1 MARGLVDRL
10 FGGVGLRRGRRS
22 PDTLRI
28 GDSLDFWRV
37 ENLETG
43 VSLKLYAEM
52 ILPGK
57 AWLEFKI
64 EEIEVDGMKMR
75 KISQDATFS
84 PRGLGGQ
91 LYWFAVSPFHVLIF
105 PRMLANLV
113 RSSNRKDYADS
124 QLKR

>member
-1 MARGLVDRL
+1 
-10 FGGVGLRRGRRS
+10 
-22 PDTLRI
+22 
-28 GDSLDFWRV
+28 
-37 ENLETG
+37 
-43 VSLKLYAEM
+43 M

-64 EEIEVDGMKMR
+64 EDVEIEGKQMR

-113 RSSNRKDYADS
+113 RSSNRKDFADS
-124 QLKR
+124 QKNPN